1 MYGFLKIIAGW
12 LVHVLRTSTGE
23 SVVAAGIIVAIIASS
38 APLSPASQAAEHAD
52 AIANFSGNWQRPFPP
67 EGAAKWPLRL
77 IFYPPD
83 KGPGPV
89 VFNAEAGKIRQGM
102 PYMGDDTNPI
112 LLPHAAAT
120 VRAQRDMYREG
131 EAVWSA
137 FALCWPVGVPLA
149 FSMVNAVQ
157 FLQADDQVTIIY
169 QRGQTVRHIYLN
181 EAHPRDLASTWF
193 GHSVG
198 HYEEPNTLVIDTI
211 SQNPRALIDRFGTP
225 KSDAMRITER
235 YTISDDG
242 QLLDVKFNVEDPKT
256 FTTAWSAKVSYV
268 RIPQRSGDAAQAPI
282 FEEVICSENNRDAGG
297 GTYPIPVATT
307 ADF

>member
-1 MYGFLKIIAGW
+1 MPMKMFQSPGRFRIGASIA
-12 LVHVLRTSTGE
+12 
-23 SVVAAGIIVAIIASS
+23 AASIVATILASS
-38 APLSPASQAAEHAD
+38 AAFSPASYAAEHAHAVAD
-52 AIANFSGNWQRPFPP
+52 FSGNWQRPFPP

-83 KGPGPV
+83 SGPGPV
-89 VFNAEAGKIRQGM
+89 VFNEEAGEIRQGM

-112 LLPHAAAT
+112 LLPHAADS
-120 VRAQRDMYREG
+120 VRAQRDMYRNG

-157 FLQADDQVTIIY
+157 FLQTESEVTIIY
-169 QRGQTVRHIYLN
+169 QRGQTIRHVYLN
-181 EAHPRDLASTWF
+181 EKHPRDPEPSWF

-198 HYEEPNTLVIDTI
+198 HYEGLNTLVIDTI
-211 SQNPRALIDRFGTP
+211 TQDPRALLDRFGTP
-225 KSDAMRITER
+225 KSEAMRITER
-235 YTISDDG
+235 YSISDDG
-242 QLLDVKFNVEDPKT
+242 EILEVDFNVEDPNT

-268 RIPQRSGDAAQAPI
+268 RIAAREGGRPQAPI
-282 FEEVICSENNRDAGG
+282 FEEVVCSENNRDAGG
-297 GTYPIPVATT
+297 GTYPIPVATN